1 MLYPVNR
8 KEIKLLFSSSQP
20 HLREAS
26 GTISQTHGSFENNL
40 LIKKKN
46 VETELLNKLLE
57 EYNFDA

>member
-26 GTISQTHGSFENNL
+26 ELLVKLMEALKTIYL
-40 LIKKKN
+40 LKKK
-46 VETELLNKLLE
+46 T
-57 EYNFDA
+57 